1 MLGVDARDTQAAA
14 DVLYRIANQVDC
26 RDKDG
31 ELCRIQYAAREEAH
45 RNTDAAAHAHDCS
58 DENSC
63 RFTRQSPERHDGGT
77 DHTDD
82 MQETCDIEDADDDEG
97 HDDVRKKTR
106 RADLETIAIKRSRI
120 FFFAVSGVAIC
131 ITSSRIF
138 PVEHF
143 QVDAHQIATDNLED
157 EHDDDWNNDWCQ
169 HETEDSCA
177 R

>member
-1 MLGVDARDTQAAA
+1 MLGIDAGDTQTTA
-14 DVLYRIANQVDC
+14 DVLYRVANQVDG
-26 RDKDG
+26 RNENR
-31 ELCRIQYAAREEAH
+31 ELCGIQDVAREEAH

-106 RADLETIAIKRSRI
+106 RANLETIACAIDKEIKDILFRSFRRCHLHYLQSYL
-120 FFFAVSGVAIC
+120 SGR
-131 ITSSRIF
+131 TFSGR
-138 PVEHF
+138 
-143 QVDAHQIATDNLED
+143 
-157 EHDDDWNNDWCQ
+157 
-169 HETEDSCA
+169 CA
-177 R
+177 SDCHR